1 MGCCAS
7 QRAVAGGWAASK
19 GEGRVGRWLR
29 GRSFVGQQLGGSVA
43 ATVRRLI
50 QEKIYSDFYAF
61 PLIKPFI
68 TMGDPVRVWIKSL

>member
-1 MGCCAS
+1 M
-7 QRAVAGGWAASK
+7 
-19 GEGRVGRWLR
+19 GRWLR

-68 TMGDPVRVWIKSL
+68 TMGDPVRV